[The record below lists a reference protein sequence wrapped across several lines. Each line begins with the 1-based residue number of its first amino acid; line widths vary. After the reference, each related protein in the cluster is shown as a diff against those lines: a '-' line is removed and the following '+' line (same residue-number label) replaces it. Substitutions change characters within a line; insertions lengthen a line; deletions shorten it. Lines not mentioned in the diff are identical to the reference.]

1 MIRPFFPPSGLSG
14 KNRRGPVGPGGPL
27 ARTLLHAAALVATLM
42 LVSPGAAH
50 ERTHKTIKIVH
61 PWVPETQDGEVV
73 LRVTLKNSGAK
84 ADRLLAVSTPIA
96 TRVAIIDGGGKEGRG
111 LPIPARGELALA
123 AEGPHILLSGL
134 KKPLYAYDDFEVT
147 FEFEKVGVVKVDV
160 IVEEGPGADKEAPG
174 G

>member
-1 MIRPFFPPSGLSG
+1 MTQPFRPPSGCPA
-14 KNRRGPVGPGGPL
+14 KIAEAPVGHRGPL
-27 ARTLLHAAALVATLM
+27 ARTLFHAAALVATLM
-42 LVSPGAAH
+42 LVSPTPAH

-61 PWVPETQDGEVV
+61 PWVPETQDGEVA

-84 ADRLLAVSTPIA
+84 ADRLLAASTPVA
-96 TRVAIIDGGGKEGRG
+96 TRVAIVDGGGKEGRG
-111 LPIPARGELALA
+111 LPIPAHGELALA

-147 FEFEKVGVVKVDV
+147 FEIERVGAVKVDV
-160 IVEEGPGADKEAPG
+160 IVEEGPSADKAAPG

>member
-1 MIRPFFPPSGLSG
+1 MIWPLLPPSRLSG
-14 KNRRGPVGPGGPL
+14 KIRQGPVGHGGRL
-27 ARTLLHAAALVATLM
+27 ARTLFHAAALVAMLM
-42 LVSPGAAH
+42 LVGPGAAH

-61 PWVPETQDGEVV
+61 PWVPETQDREVA

-84 ADRLLAVSTPIA
+84 VDRLLAASTPIA

-147 FEFEKVGVVKVDV
+147 FEFEKVGAVKVDV
-160 IVEEGPGADKEAPG
+160 IVEERPSADKEAPG

>member
-1 MIRPFFPPSGLSG
+1 M
-14 KNRRGPVGPGGPL
+14 
-27 ARTLLHAAALVATLM
+27 LM
-42 LVSPGAAH
+42 LVGPGAAH

-61 PWVPETQDGEVV
+61 PWVPETQDGEVA

-84 ADRLLAVSTPIA
+84 VDRLLAASTPIA

-147 FEFEKVGVVKVDV
+147 FEFEKVGAVKVDV
-160 IVEEGPGADKEAPG
+160 IVEERPSADKEAPG